1 MTASGRGRSL
11 LAGLLKVGFIGFG
24 GGSALIPVIQ
34 DEVVDRRGLLSR
46 SQYTRHTIV
55 ANITPGAL
63 PVKLGASA
71 GLTLGGWRLAL
82 LAALVV
88 TLPGVVGTLGL
99 IALANWLGD
108 TAVRV
113 VTYASVG
120 ITAFI
125 IVLLLGYI
133 LKVHATAGHRL
144 WRYIAITTVAALA
157 TGAGSIVEALAW
169 LVGVEVSLELPRISA
184 VTLIVAALA
193 IIVAW
198 SLATRAKWPPAV
210 TDVAGESV
218 RPSLVAG
225 AWFLVMTTVGAIA
238 LVLLLGTGGLQ
249 LGGLLGLSSVTSFGG
264 GEAYIGVAD
273 GYFVEPGHVDRSIFY
288 TQLVP
293 VANAMPGPI
302 LAKVASGVGYIAGAE
317 QGPLVAW
324 LAAGAAML
332 VVVGAC
338 CALMMP
344 VLGTYERLRHNP
356 IVINIG
362 NYILPVICGLL
373 VSVSATMLLVSAEVG
388 RAAGASP
395 TILLWVVVAAIAG
408 MAVLHLRRLVPDL
421 LMLLVGGAASL
432 TTLLLIA

>member
-1 MTASGRGRSL
+1 M
-11 LAGLLKVGFIGFG
+11 
-24 GGSALIPVIQ
+24 
-34 DEVVDRRGLLSR
+34 VDRRGLLSR
-46 SQYTRHTIV
+46 AQYTRHTIV

-71 GLTLGGWRLAL
+71 GITLGGWRLAL
-82 LAALVV
+82 AAALVV
-88 TLPGVVGTLGL
+88 TIPGVVGTLAL
-99 IALANWLGD
+99 IALANWLGG
-108 TAVRV
+108 TALRV

-125 IVLLLGYI
+125 VVLLLGYI
-133 LKVHATAGHRL
+133 IKVHAGAGHRL
-144 WRYIAITTVAALA
+144 WRYVAITIVAALA
-157 TGAGSIVEALAW
+157 TGGASIVEALGW
-169 LVGVEVSLELPRISA
+169 LVGLDLTLDWPRISA
-184 VTLIVAALA
+184 VTLIVGALA
-193 IIVAW
+193 IIVVW
-198 SLATRAKWPPAV
+198 SLATRRNWPPAEQGV
-210 TDVAGESV
+210 PTDSV
-218 RPSLVAG
+218 RPSLVTAV
-225 AWFLVMTTVGAIA
+225 WFLAMTALGVVA
-238 LVLLLGTGGLQ
+238 LVLLVGPDGLQ

-273 GYFVEPGHVDRSIFY
+273 GYFVEPGHVDREMFY

-302 LAKVASGVGYIAGAE
+302 LAKVASGVGFIAGAE
-317 QGPLVAW
+317 QGGLVAW

-356 IVINIG
+356 IIINIG

-388 RAAGASP
+388 RSAGASP
-395 TILLWVVVAAIAG
+395 TVLLWLMLAAIAG
-408 MAVLHLRRLVPDL
+408 MAVLHLRKLVPDL
-421 LMLLVGGAASL
+421 LMLFVGGAVSL
-432 TTLLLIA
+432 AVLMLL